1 MPTMMSAKNP
11 IDIIGDADS
20 ARVGQ
25 ILQNIATARKKA
37 DIIFLFTIQATTDI
51 DTIANSIS
59 DFYKNHKEYTIF
71 VGLIGGDTIKTAQS
85 KLLKEGIFVGTS
97 TESIISAYTHLLREK
112 TKDIQPKGIQK
123 TITPKKDHTIAAL
136 MNQNDSE
143 KLLKEYNIQTTH
155 TNEYESLEDIL
166 SYVQQ
171 YDGPFVMKIGGK
183 NMIHKT
189 ELG

>member
-1 MPTMMSAKNP
+1 M
-11 IDIIGDADS
+11 
-20 ARVGQ
+20 GQ
-25 ILQNIATARKKA
+25 ILENIATARKKA

-51 DTIANSIS
+51 DTIADTIS

-71 VGLIGGDTIKTAQS
+71 VGLIGGETIKIAQS
-85 KLLKEGIFVGTS
+85 KLLKEGIFVSTS

-112 TKDIQPKGIQK
+112 TKEIKPKNIQK
-123 TITPKKDHTIAAL
+123 TITPKKDHTIATL
-136 MNQNDSE
+136 MNQNDTE
-143 KLLKEYNIQTTH
+143 KLLKEYKVNTTH
-155 TNEYESLEDIL
+155 TNEYESLDEML
-166 SYVQQ
+166 AYVQK